1 MAAKEEDVMSFCKT
15 TITATV
21 ELDELVAAVERII
34 ATDEHPTLIEAS
46 IINRI
51 REAAAEIER
60 RQEAKRKEPRTCGS
74 CGSYL
79 HECECN

>member
-1 MAAKEEDVMSFCKT
+1 MSDET
-15 TITATV
+15 TITTTV
-21 ELDELVAAVERII
+21 RLPELVAAVERVI
-34 ATDEHPTLIEAS
+34 ASDEHPMLIEAS
-46 IINRI
+46 IVIRL

-74 CGSYL
+74 CGSYI